1 MGVAIGEMLAPAMGI
16 ALDPIPIII
25 AILILLSPKA
35 RLNGIA
41 YVIGANV
48 GLAIGVGVML
58 ILAEPAH
65 VEYED
70 GGPSTTASVLQLII
84 GVVLI
89 GLAAK
94 QWFGR
99 PKDAEEPKLPSW
111 MASFETMS
119 PIMAFGIGAFLFGL
133 DPKHLIFNVAAAT
146 AIASSDA
153 STAGGVVAL
162 VVYLL
167 IGTATISGP
176 VVWHLVAPEHADRQ
190 LGRARIWLTQNTAII
205 LTLLFSIIGVV
216 LIGSGIT
223 GLSM

>member
-1 MGVAIGEMLAPAMGI
+1 MGVAIGEVLAPAMGV
-16 ALDPIPIII
+16 ALDPIPVIIV
-25 AILILLSPKA
+25 ILILLSPKA
-35 RLNGIA
+35 RWKGVA
-41 YVIGANV
+41 YVIGALA
-48 GLAIGVGVML
+48 GLTIGAGTML
-58 ILAEPAH
+58 LLADPAH

-89 GLAAK
+89 GMAAK

-99 PKDAEEPKLPSW
+99 PKDADEPKLPSW
-111 MASFETMS
+111 MASFESMS
-119 PIMAFGIGAFLFGL
+119 PIMAFGIGAFLFAL

-153 STAGGVVAL
+153 STAGDVVAL

-167 IGTATISGP
+167 LGTVTISGP
-176 VVWHLVAPEHADRQ
+176 VIWHLVAPGHADRQ
-190 LGRARIWLTQNTAII
+190 LVKARVWLMQNTAII
-205 LTLLFSIIGVV
+205 LTLLFFIIGVV